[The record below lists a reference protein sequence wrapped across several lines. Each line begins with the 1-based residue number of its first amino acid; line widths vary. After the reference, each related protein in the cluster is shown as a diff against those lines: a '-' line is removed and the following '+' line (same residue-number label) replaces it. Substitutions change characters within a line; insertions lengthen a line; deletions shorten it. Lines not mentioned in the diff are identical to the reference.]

1 MDNNE
6 LEKRMEKQIADC
18 SFWMQEYTKSF
29 KDNDEKL
36 GVIDSQMNGKMET
49 LEYQIGQRVTI
60 NDMTKNFEKLTDILL
75 IKFSQVED
83 NKQAVRD
90 MLNY

>member
-1 MDNNE
+1 
-6 LEKRMEKQIADC
+6 
-18 SFWMQEYTKSF
+18 
-29 KDNDEKL
+29 
-36 GVIDSQMNGKMET
+36 MET

-60 NDMTKNFEKLTDILL
+60 NDMKKNFAKLTDILL

>member
-1 MDNNE
+1 
-6 LEKRMEKQIADC
+6 MEKQIADC
-18 SFWMQEYTKSF
+18 SFWMQEYTNSF
-29 KDNDEKL
+29 KANDEKL

-49 LEYQIGQRVTI
+49 LEYQISQRVTI
-60 NDMTKNFEKLTDILL
+60 NDMKKNFEKLTDILL
-75 IKFSQVED
+75 IKFEQVED

>member
-1 MDNNE
+1 
-6 LEKRMEKQIADC
+6 
-18 SFWMQEYTKSF
+18 
-29 KDNDEKL
+29 
-36 GVIDSQMNGKMET
+36 MET

-60 NDMTKNFEKLTDILL
+60 NDMTKNFAKLTDILL